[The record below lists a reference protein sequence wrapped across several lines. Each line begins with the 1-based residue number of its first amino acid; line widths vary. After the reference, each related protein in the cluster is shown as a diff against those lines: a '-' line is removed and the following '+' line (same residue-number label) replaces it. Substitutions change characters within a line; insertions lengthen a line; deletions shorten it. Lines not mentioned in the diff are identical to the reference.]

1 LNGGVLMDLNMFF
14 GVLSF
19 ILRIVKE
26 VLIIFILV
34 KGIQIANIYLK
45 KNKNDKVEDNKEDN
59 KKDNTEDKEDK

>member
-1 LNGGVLMDLNMFF
+1 MDLNMFF